1 MQVED
6 SRGNGVLKQLKDEGE
21 NRGLSSRF
29 IEFYQKLFD
38 IQARGE
44 QKIGKVNPGLSK
56 ELIDERLSRGRP
68 LINYNEIAFN
78 WALLN
83 ELFVNIIDVFSE
95 YEDLFG
101 TLPGN
106 LTQPKPRKVIP
117 RGLVRAWFKGTTL
130 PASLATDNLDEHLL
144 LEAITHAT
152 LKPYLV
158 CYAKAFSGLINN
170 ERWRRNI
177 CPVCGGKPDFS
188 YLDKEKSSRWLV
200 CSRCDTSWLFQRIE
214 CPFCGNQEQTSL
226 SIFSDEAGLYRLYAC
241 EKCRKYIKTIDLR
254 ATDKHI
260 MLPVERVFTLAMDSQ
275 AQAEGY
281 EPGNS

>member
-1 MQVED
+1 MED
-6 SRGNGVLKQLKDEGE
+6 SRGNGILKQLEDEGE
-21 NRGLSSRF
+21 KRGLSSRF

-44 QKIGKVNPGLSK
+44 QQIGKVKPSLKK
-56 ELIDERLSRGRP
+56 ELIDERLVRGRP
-68 LINYNEIAFN
+68 LINYNDINFD
-78 WALLN
+78 WSVLN
-83 ELFVNIIDVFSE
+83 NLFVDVIEVFSE

-101 TLPGN
+101 KLPDS

-117 RGLVRAWFKGTTL
+117 RGLVRAWFKGTKL
-130 PASLATDNLDEHLL
+130 PASMTTDNLDEHLL

-158 CYAKAFSGLINN
+158 SYAKAFSGLINN
-170 ERWRRNI
+170 QRWRRNI

-200 CSRCDTSWLFQRIE
+200 CSRCDTNWLFQRIE
-214 CPFCGNQEQTSL
+214 CPFCGNQEQTEL
-226 SIFSDEAGLYRLYAC
+226 SIFSDETGLYRLYAC
-241 EKCRKYIKTIDLR
+241 EKCHKYIKTIDLR

-260 MLPVERVFTLAMDSQ
+260 LLPVERVLTLAMDAQ

-281 EPGNS
+281 ESGIS

>member
-1 MQVED
+1 VAD
-6 SRGNGVLKQLKDEGE
+6 SKGNGVLKQLRDEGE
-21 NRGLSSRF
+21 KRGLSSRF

-44 QKIGKVNPGLSK
+44 QQIGEVNPGLKK
-56 ELIDERLSRGRP
+56 ELIDERLVRGRP
-68 LINYNEIAFN
+68 LINYNDITLD

-83 ELFVNIIDVFSE
+83 NLFVDIIKVFTE

-101 TLPGN
+101 RLPES
-106 LTQPKPRKVIP
+106 LTRPRPRKVIP
-117 RGLVRAWFKGTTL
+117 RGLVRAWFKGTKL
-130 PASLATDNLDEHLL
+130 PASMITDNIEEHLL

-158 CYAKAFSGLINN
+158 SYAKAFSGLINN
-170 ERWRRNI
+170 ERWRRNT

-188 YLDKEKSSRWLV
+188 YLDREKSSRWLV

-214 CPFCGNQEQTSL
+214 CPFCGNQEQTDL
-226 SIFSDEAGLYRLYAC
+226 TIFSDEDGLYRLYAC
-241 EKCRKYIKTIDLR
+241 DKCHKYIKTIDLR
-254 ATDKHI
+254 ATNKHI
-260 MLPVERVFTLAMDSQ
+260 MFPAERVLTLAMDVQ

>member
-1 MQVED
+1 VED
-6 SRGNGVLKQLKDEGE
+6 SKGNGILKQLKDEGE
-21 NRGLSSRF
+21 KRGLSSRF

-44 QKIGKVNPGLSK
+44 QRIGKVNPGLNK
-56 ELIDERLSRGRP
+56 EMIDERLFHGRP
-68 LINYNEIAFN
+68 LIYYNDITFD

-83 ELFVNIIDVFSE
+83 GLFTDVIEVFAE
-95 YEDLFG
+95 YEDIFG
-101 TLPGN
+101 TLPKS

-117 RGLVRAWFKGTTL
+117 RGLVKAWFKGTQL
-130 PASLATDNLDEHLL
+130 PTSFKTDSVDEHLL

-158 CYAKAFSGLINN
+158 SYARAFSGLINN
-170 ERWRRNI
+170 ERWRRNT

-188 YLDKEKSSRWLV
+188 YLDREKSSRWLV

-214 CPFCGNQEQTSL
+214 CPFCGNQEQTQL
-226 SIFSDEAGLYRLYAC
+226 SIFSDEDGVYRLYTC
-241 EKCRKYIKTIDLR
+241 DKCHKYIKTIDLR
-254 ATDKHI
+254 ATSKHI
-260 MLPVERVFTLAMDSQ
+260 LLPVERVLTLAMDAQ

-281 EPGNS
+281 EPGTS

>member
-1 MQVED
+1 VAD
-6 SRGNGVLKQLKDEGE
+6 SRGNGVLKQLRDEGE
-21 NRGLSSRF
+21 KRGLSSRF

-44 QKIGKVNPGLSK
+44 QRIGKVSPGLKK
-56 ELIDERLSRGRP
+56 ELIDERLVRGQP
-68 LINYNEIAFN
+68 LINYNDITFD
-78 WALLN
+78 WVLLN
-83 ELFVNIIDVFSE
+83 NLFVDVIKVFTE

-101 TLPGN
+101 RLPES

-117 RGLVRAWFKGTTL
+117 RGLVKAWFKGTKL
-130 PASLATDNLDEHLL
+130 PASMTTDNIDEHLL

-158 CYAKAFSGLINN
+158 SYARAFSGLINN
-170 ERWRRNI
+170 ERWRRNT

-214 CPFCGNQEQTSL
+214 CPFCGNQEQTKL
-226 SIFSDEAGLYRLYAC
+226 SIFSDEDGLYRLYTC
-241 EKCRKYIKTIDLR
+241 EKCHKYIKTIDLR

-260 MLPVERVFTLAMDSQ
+260 ILPVERVLTLAMDAQ
-275 AQAEGY
+275 AQAKGY